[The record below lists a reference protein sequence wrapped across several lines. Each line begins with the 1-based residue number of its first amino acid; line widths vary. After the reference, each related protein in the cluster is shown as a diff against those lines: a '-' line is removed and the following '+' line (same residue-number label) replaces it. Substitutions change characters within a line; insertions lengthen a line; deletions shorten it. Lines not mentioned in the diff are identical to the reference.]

1 MLCWRTKLS
10 FSVHKNGHFKER
22 GAYMSTYTDSILIA
36 FFITII
42 LSFVLF
48 IPWLIY
54 TYRKYGYLSMSKT
67 IIMFSFIFYFLS
79 ALCLVL
85 LPFPS
90 TRDTCSFQSAD
101 TVHTNLRLFQFVE
114 DILKDSGVVVTNPS
128 TWLAMTKQ
136 QAFFQAF
143 FNFLL
148 LMPFGVYLRYFLK
161 ERRYWKRAFLIS
173 FLLTLFYEVT
183 QRTGIYGIFNCAY
196 RIFDVDDLLLN
207 SVGALLGFFLA
218 PIIWALFPS
227 HEEVEAKAA
236 EMEKMDIVKPISIL
250 LALVI
255 DLCIAQMIWIMVGGL
270 TGYSGTFEFLV
281 NMVLY
286 MILFGV
292 IPSMM
297 NGATLG
303 MKIMRFTMVNKNGK
317 SIVKQSW
324 RRCIAIVATASLFE
338 AISTFGSIQLNM
350 DSSFYVLQIVISLL
364 AATAGFA
371 LTMIIAIHIIR
382 VIVSGGKRRLYID
395 QYADLM
401 ATRKK

>member
-1 MLCWRTKLS
+1 
-10 FSVHKNGHFKER
+10 
-22 GAYMSTYTDSILIA
+22 MSTYTQSIHIA

-54 TYRKYGYLSMSKT
+54 TYRKYSYLSMSKT

-90 TRDTCSFQSAD
+90 TRDTCSLQSPD
-101 TVHTNLRLFQFVE
+101 TVHTNLRLFQFIE
-114 DILKDSGVVVTNPS
+114 DILKGSGVVLTSPS
-128 TWLAMTKQ
+128 TWLVITKQ
-136 QAFFQAF
+136 QAFYQAF

-148 LMPFGVYLRYFLK
+148 LMPFGVYLRYFLQ
-161 ERRYWKRAFLIS
+161 ERRYWKRAFLLS
-173 FLLTLFYEVT
+173 FLLTLFYEIT

-218 PIIWALFPS
+218 PIVWALFPS

-236 EMEKMDIVKPISIL
+236 EMEKSDIVKPISVL

-255 DLCIAQMIWIMVGGL
+255 DLFIVQVIWFIIGTL

-281 NMVLY
+281 IIALY
-286 MILFGV
+286 MAIFGF
-292 IPSMM
+292 IPSLM

-303 MKIMRFTMVNKNGK
+303 MKIMRFTMVNKKGK
-317 SIVKQSW
+317 SIVRQSW
-324 RRCIAIVATASLFE
+324 KRCIAIVATVLLSE
-338 AISTFGSIQLNM
+338 AITTVGNIQLDM
-350 DSSFYVLQIVISLL
+350 DSPFYVLQIVISLL
-364 AATAGFA
+364 ASLGGFA
-371 LTMIIAIHIIR
+371 LTMIIAIHVTR

-401 ATRKK
+401 ATKKK

>member
-1 MLCWRTKLS
+1 
-10 FSVHKNGHFKER
+10 
-22 GAYMSTYTDSILIA
+22 MSTYTQSILIA

-54 TYRKYGYLSMSKT
+54 TYRKYSYLSMSKT

-90 TRDTCSFQSAD
+90 TRDTCSLQSPD

-114 DILKDSGVVVTNPS
+114 DILKDSGVVLSNPS
-128 TWLAMTKQ
+128 TWLAITKQ
-136 QAFFQAF
+136 QAFYQAF

-148 LMPFGVYLRYFLK
+148 LMPFGVYLRYFLQ
-161 ERRYWKRAFLIS
+161 ERRYWKRAFIIS
-173 FLLTLFYEVT
+173 FLLTLFYEIT

-218 PIIWALFPS
+218 PIVWALFPS

-236 EMEKMDIVKPISIL
+236 EMEKKDVVKPISIL

-255 DLCIAQMIWIMVGGL
+255 DLFIVQVILFIIGAL

-281 NMVLY
+281 VIALY
-286 MILFGV
+286 MTIFGF
-292 IPSMM
+292 IPSIM
-297 NGATLG
+297 NGATVG
-303 MKIMRFTMVNKNGK
+303 MKIMRFTMVNKKGK
-317 SIVKQSW
+317 SIVRQSW
-324 RRCIAIVATASLFE
+324 RRCVAIVATVCLLE
-338 AISTFGSIQLNM
+338 AISTVGDIQLDM
-350 DSSFYVLQIVISLL
+350 DSPFYVLQIVISLL
-364 AATAGFA
+364 ASLGGFA
-371 LTMIIAIHIIR
+371 LTMIIAIHVIR

-395 QYADLM
+395 HYADLM

>member
-1 MLCWRTKLS
+1 
-10 FSVHKNGHFKER
+10 
-22 GAYMSTYTDSILIA
+22 MSTYTQSILIA

-42 LSFVLF
+42 LSFVLV

-54 TYRKYGYLSMSKT
+54 TYRKYSYLSMSKT

-90 TRDTCSFQSAD
+90 TRDTCSLQSPD

-114 DILKDSGVVVTNPS
+114 DILKDSGVVLTNPS
-128 TWLAMTKQ
+128 TWLAITKQ
-136 QAFFQAF
+136 QAFYQAF

-148 LMPFGVYLRYFLK
+148 LMPFGVYLRYFLQ
-161 ERRYWKRAFLIS
+161 ERRYWKRAFIIS
-173 FLLTLFYEVT
+173 FLLTLFYEIT

-207 SVGALLGFFLA
+207 SIGALLGFFLA
-218 PIIWALFPS
+218 PIVWALFPS

-236 EMEKMDIVKPISIL
+236 EMEKKDIVKPISIL

-255 DLCIAQMIWIMVGGL
+255 DLFIVQVIWFIIGAL

-281 NMVLY
+281 VIALY
-286 MILFGV
+286 MTIFGF

-297 NGATLG
+297 NGATVG
-303 MKIMRFTMVNKNGK
+303 MKIMRFTMVHKKGK

-324 RRCIAIVATASLFE
+324 RRCVAIVATVCLLE
-338 AISTFGSIQLNM
+338 AISTVGEIQLDM
-350 DSSFYVLQIVISLL
+350 DSPFYVLQIVISLL
-364 AATAGFA
+364 ASLGGFT
-371 LTMIIAIHIIR
+371 LTMIIAIHVIR

>member
-1 MLCWRTKLS
+1 
-10 FSVHKNGHFKER
+10 
-22 GAYMSTYTDSILIA
+22 MSTYTQSILIA

-54 TYRKYGYLSMSKT
+54 TYRKYSYLSMSKT

-90 TRDTCSFQSAD
+90 TRDTCSLQSPD
-101 TVHTNLRLFQFVE
+101 TVHTNLRLFQFIE
-114 DILKDSGVVVTNPS
+114 DILKDSGVVLTNPS
-128 TWLAMTKQ
+128 TWLAITKQ
-136 QAFFQAF
+136 QAFYQAF

-148 LMPFGVYLRYFLK
+148 LMPFGVYLRYFLQ
-161 ERRYWKRAFLIS
+161 ERRYWKRAFILS
-173 FLLTLFYEVT
+173 FLLTLFYEIT

-218 PIIWALFPS
+218 PIVWALIPS

-236 EMEKMDIVKPISIL
+236 EMEKKDIVKPISIL

-255 DLCIAQMIWIMVGGL
+255 DLFIVQVIWFIIGAL

-281 NMVLY
+281 VIALY
-286 MILFGV
+286 MTIFGF

-297 NGATLG
+297 KGATVG
-303 MKIMRFTMVNKNGK
+303 MKIMRFTMVNKKGK
-317 SIVKQSW
+317 SIVRQSW
-324 RRCIAIVATASLFE
+324 RRCVAIVATVCLLE
-338 AISTFGSIQLNM
+338 AISTVGEIQLDM
-350 DSSFYVLQIVISLL
+350 DSPFYVLQIVISLL
-364 AATAGFA
+364 ASLGGFA
-371 LTMIIAIHIIR
+371 LTMIIAIHVIR

>member
-1 MLCWRTKLS
+1 
-10 FSVHKNGHFKER
+10 
-22 GAYMSTYTDSILIA
+22 MSTYTQSILIA

-42 LSFVLF
+42 LSFVLV

-54 TYRKYGYLSMSKT
+54 TYRKYSYLSMSKT

-90 TRDTCSFQSAD
+90 TRDTCSLQSPD

-114 DILKDSGVVVTNPS
+114 DILKDSGVVLTNPS
-128 TWLAMTKQ
+128 TWLAITKQ
-136 QAFFQAF
+136 QAFYQAF

-148 LMPFGVYLRYFLK
+148 LLPFGVYLRYFLQ
-161 ERRYWKRAFLIS
+161 ERRYWKRAFILS
-173 FLLTLFYEVT
+173 FLLTLFYEIT

-218 PIIWALFPS
+218 PIVWALFPS
-227 HEEVEAKAA
+227 HEEVEAKAV
-236 EMEKMDIVKPISIL
+236 EMEKKDIVKPISIL

-255 DLCIAQMIWIMVGGL
+255 DLFIVQVIWFIISAL

-281 NMVLY
+281 VIALY
-286 MILFGV
+286 MTIFGF

-297 NGATLG
+297 NGATVG
-303 MKIMRFTMVNKNGK
+303 MKIMRFTMVHKKGK
-317 SIVKQSW
+317 SIVKKSW
-324 RRCIAIVATASLFE
+324 RRCVAIVATVCLLE
-338 AISTFGSIQLNM
+338 AISTVGEIHLDM
-350 DSSFYVLQIVISLL
+350 DSPFYVLQIVISLL
-364 AATAGFA
+364 ASLGGFA
-371 LTMIIAIHIIR
+371 LTMIIAIHVIR

>member
-1 MLCWRTKLS
+1 
-10 FSVHKNGHFKER
+10 
-22 GAYMSTYTDSILIA
+22 MSTYTHSIFIA

-90 TRDTCSFQSAD
+90 TRDTCSLQSAD
-101 TVHTNLRLFQFVE
+101 TVHTNLRLFQFV
-114 DILKDSGVVVTNPS
+114 DDVLKDSGVVVTNPS
-128 TWLAMTKQ
+128 TWLAITKQ

-218 PIIWALFPS
+218 SIVWALFPS

-236 EMEKMDIVKPISIL
+236 EMEKNDIVKPISIL
-250 LALVI
+250 LALAI
-255 DLCIAQMIWIMVGGL
+255 DLFIVQSVWMIIGVL

-281 NMVLY
+281 KMALY
-286 MILFGV
+286 MVLFGV
-292 IPSMM
+292 LPSMM

-303 MKIMRFTMVNKNGK
+303 MKVMRFTMVNKNGK

-324 RRCIAIVATASLFE
+324 RRCIAIIATLCLSE
-338 AISTFGSIQLNM
+338 AITTLGDIQLDM
-350 DSSFYVLQIVISLL
+350 DSPFYVLQIVISLL
-364 AATAGFA
+364 AAIAGFA
-371 LTMIIAIHIIR
+371 LTMIIAIHVVR

>member
-1 MLCWRTKLS
+1 
-10 FSVHKNGHFKER
+10 
-22 GAYMSTYTDSILIA
+22 MSTYTESIFIA

-67 IIMFSFIFYFLS
+67 IIMLSFIFYFLS

-90 TRDTCSFQSAD
+90 TRDTCSLQPAD
-101 TVHTNLRLFQFVE
+101 TIHSNLRLFQFVE

-128 TWLAMTKQ
+128 TWLAITKQ
-136 QAFFQAF
+136 QAFYQAF

-161 ERRYWKRAFLIS
+161 ERRYWKRAFIIS
-173 FLLTLFYEVT
+173 FLLTLFYEIT

-196 RIFDVDDLLLN
+196 RLFDVDDLLLN

-218 PIIWALFPS
+218 PIVWALFPS

-236 EMEKMDIVKPISIL
+236 EMEKRDIVKPISIL

-255 DLCIAQMIWIMVGGL
+255 DLCIAQMIWLIIGAL
-270 TGYSGTFEFLV
+270 TGYNGTFEFLV
-281 NMVLY
+281 KITLY
-286 MILFGV
+286 MLLFGV
-292 IPSMM
+292 MPSMLD
-297 NGATLG
+297 GATLG
-303 MKIMRFTMVNKNGK
+303 MKVMRFTMVNKNGK
-317 SIVKQSW
+317 SIVRQSW
-324 RRCIAIVATASLFE
+324 RRCVAIIATACLFE
-338 AISTFGSIQLNM
+338 AITTIGGIQLNI
-350 DSSFYVLQIVISLL
+350 DSPFYVLQIIISLF
-364 AATAGFA
+364 AATAGFI
-371 LTMIIAIHIIR
+371 LTMIIAIHVLR

>member
-1 MLCWRTKLS
+1 
-10 FSVHKNGHFKER
+10 
-22 GAYMSTYTDSILIA
+22 MSTYTQSILIA

-42 LSFVLF
+42 LSFVLV

-54 TYRKYGYLSMSKT
+54 TYRKYSYLSMSKT

-90 TRDTCSFQSAD
+90 TRDTCSLQSPD

-114 DILKDSGVVVTNPS
+114 DILKDSGVVLTNPS
-128 TWLAMTKQ
+128 TWLAITKQ
-136 QAFFQAF
+136 QAFYQAF

-148 LMPFGVYLRYFLK
+148 LLPFGVYLRYFLQ
-161 ERRYWKRAFLIS
+161 ERRYWKRAFIIS
-173 FLLTLFYEVT
+173 FLLTLFYEIT

-207 SVGALLGFFLA
+207 SIGALLGFFLA
-218 PIIWALFPS
+218 PIVWALFPS

-236 EMEKMDIVKPISIL
+236 EMEKKDIVKPISIL

-255 DLCIAQMIWIMVGGL
+255 DLFIVQVIWFIIGAL

-281 NMVLY
+281 VITLY
-286 MILFGV
+286 MTIFGF

-297 NGATLG
+297 NGATVG
-303 MKIMRFTMVNKNGK
+303 MKIMRFTMVHKKGK

-324 RRCIAIVATASLFE
+324 RRCVAIVATVCLLE
-338 AISTFGSIQLNM
+338 AISTVGEIQLDM
-350 DSSFYVLQIVISLL
+350 DSPFYVLQIVISLL
-364 AATAGFA
+364 ASLGGFA
-371 LTMIIAIHIIR
+371 LTMIIAIHVIR

>member
-1 MLCWRTKLS
+1 
-10 FSVHKNGHFKER
+10 
-22 GAYMSTYTDSILIA
+22 MSTYTQSILIA

-54 TYRKYGYLSMSKT
+54 TYRKYSYLSISKT

-90 TRDTCSFQSAD
+90 TRDTCSLQSPD

-114 DILKDSGVVVTNPS
+114 DILKDSGVVLTNPS
-128 TWLAMTKQ
+128 TWLAITKQ
-136 QAFFQAF
+136 QAFYQAF

-148 LMPFGVYLRYFLK
+148 LMPFGVYLRYFLQ
-161 ERRYWKRAFLIS
+161 ERRYWKRAFILS
-173 FLLTLFYEVT
+173 FLLTLFYEIT

-218 PIIWALFPS
+218 PIVWALFPS
-227 HEEVEAKAA
+227 HEEVEAKAV
-236 EMEKMDIVKPISIL
+236 EMEKKDIVKPISIL

-255 DLCIAQMIWIMVGGL
+255 DLFIVQVIWFIIGAL

-281 NMVLY
+281 VIALY
-286 MILFGV
+286 MTIFGF

-297 NGATLG
+297 NGATVG
-303 MKIMRFTMVNKNGK
+303 MKIMRFTMVHKKGK

-324 RRCIAIVATASLFE
+324 RRCVAIVATVCLLE
-338 AISTFGSIQLNM
+338 AISTVGEIQLDM
-350 DSSFYVLQIVISLL
+350 DSPFYVLQIVISLL
-364 AATAGFA
+364 ASLGGFA
-371 LTMIIAIHIIR
+371 LTMIIAIHVIR

-401 ATRKK
+401 ATKKK

>member
-1 MLCWRTKLS
+1 
-10 FSVHKNGHFKER
+10 
-22 GAYMSTYTDSILIA
+22 
-36 FFITII
+36 
-42 LSFVLF
+42 
-48 IPWLIY
+48 
-54 TYRKYGYLSMSKT
+54 
-67 IIMFSFIFYFLS
+67 MFSFIFYFLS

-90 TRDTCSFQSAD
+90 TRDTCSLQSPD

-114 DILKDSGVVVTNPS
+114 DILKDSGVVLTNPS
-128 TWLAMTKQ
+128 TWLAITKQ
-136 QAFFQAF
+136 QAFYQAF

-148 LMPFGVYLRYFLK
+148 LLPFGVYLRYFLQ
-161 ERRYWKRAFLIS
+161 ERRYWKRAFIIS
-173 FLLTLFYEVT
+173 FLLTLFYEIT

-207 SVGALLGFFLA
+207 SIGALLGFFLA
-218 PIIWALFPS
+218 PIVWALFPS

-236 EMEKMDIVKPISIL
+236 EMEKKDIVKPISIL

-255 DLCIAQMIWIMVGGL
+255 DLFIVQVIWFIIGAL

-281 NMVLY
+281 VITLY
-286 MILFGV
+286 MTIFGF

-297 NGATLG
+297 NGATVG
-303 MKIMRFTMVNKNGK
+303 MKIMRFTMVHKKDK

-324 RRCIAIVATASLFE
+324 RRCVAIVATVCLLE
-338 AISTFGSIQLNM
+338 AISTVGEIQLDM
-350 DSSFYVLQIVISLL
+350 DSPFYVLQIVISLL
-364 AATAGFA
+364 ASLGGFA
-371 LTMIIAIHIIR
+371 LTMIIAIHVIR

>member
-1 MLCWRTKLS
+1 
-10 FSVHKNGHFKER
+10 
-22 GAYMSTYTDSILIA
+22 MSTYTQSILIA

-54 TYRKYGYLSMSKT
+54 TYRKYSYLSMSKT

-90 TRDTCSFQSAD
+90 TRDTCSLQSPD

-114 DILKDSGVVVTNPS
+114 DILKDSGVVLTNPS
-128 TWLAMTKQ
+128 TWLAITKP
-136 QAFFQAF
+136 QAFYQAF

-148 LMPFGVYLRYFLK
+148 LMPFGVYLRYFLQ
-161 ERRYWKRAFLIS
+161 ERRYWKRAFIIS
-173 FLLTLFYEVT
+173 FLLTLFYEIT

-218 PIIWALFPS
+218 PIVWALFPS

-236 EMEKMDIVKPISIL
+236 EMEKKDIVKPISIL

-255 DLCIAQMIWIMVGGL
+255 DLFIVQVILFIIGAL

-281 NMVLY
+281 VIALY
-286 MILFGV
+286 MTIFGF
-292 IPSMM
+292 IPSIM
-297 NGATLG
+297 NGATVG
-303 MKIMRFTMVNKNGK
+303 MKIMRFTMVNKKGK
-317 SIVKQSW
+317 SIVRQSW
-324 RRCIAIVATASLFE
+324 RRCVAIVATVCLLE
-338 AISTFGSIQLNM
+338 AISTVGDIQLDM
-350 DSSFYVLQIVISLL
+350 DSPFYVLQIVISLL
-364 AATAGFA
+364 ASLGGFA
-371 LTMIIAIHIIR
+371 LTMIIAIHVIR

-395 QYADLM
+395 HYADLM

>member
-1 MLCWRTKLS
+1 
-10 FSVHKNGHFKER
+10 
-22 GAYMSTYTDSILIA
+22 
-36 FFITII
+36 
-42 LSFVLF
+42 
-48 IPWLIY
+48 
-54 TYRKYGYLSMSKT
+54 MSKT

-90 TRDTCSFQSAD
+90 TRDTCSLQSAD
-101 TVHTNLRLFQFVE
+101 TVHTNLRLFQFV
-114 DILKDSGVVVTNPS
+114 DDVLKDSGVVVTNPS
-128 TWLAMTKQ
+128 TWLAITKQ

-218 PIIWALFPS
+218 PIVWALFPS

-236 EMEKMDIVKPISIL
+236 EMEKNDIVKPISIL
-250 LALVI
+250 LALAI
-255 DLCIAQMIWIMVGGL
+255 DLFIVQSVWMIIGVL

-281 NMVLY
+281 KMALY
-286 MILFGV
+286 VVLFGV
-292 IPSMM
+292 LPSMM

-303 MKIMRFTMVNKNGK
+303 MKMMRFTMVNKNGK

-324 RRCIAIVATASLFE
+324 RRCIAIIATLCLSE
-338 AISTFGSIQLNM
+338 AITTLGDIQLDM
-350 DSSFYVLQIVISLL
+350 DSPFYVLQIVISLL
-364 AATAGFA
+364 AAIAGFA
-371 LTMIIAIHIIR
+371 LTMIIAIHVVR

>member
-1 MLCWRTKLS
+1 
-10 FSVHKNGHFKER
+10 
-22 GAYMSTYTDSILIA
+22 MSTYTQSILIA

-54 TYRKYGYLSMSKT
+54 TYRKYSYLSISKT

-90 TRDTCSFQSAD
+90 TRDTCSLQSPD

-114 DILKDSGVVVTNPS
+114 DILKDSGVVLTNPS
-128 TWLAMTKQ
+128 TWLAITKQ
-136 QAFFQAF
+136 QAFYQAF

-148 LMPFGVYLRYFLK
+148 LMPFGVYLRYFLQ
-161 ERRYWKRAFLIS
+161 ERRYWKRAFILS
-173 FLLTLFYEVT
+173 FLLTLFYEIT

-218 PIIWALFPS
+218 PIVWALFPS
-227 HEEVEAKAA
+227 HEEVEAKAV
-236 EMEKMDIVKPISIL
+236 EMEKKDIVKPISIL

-255 DLCIAQMIWIMVGGL
+255 DLFIVQVIWFIIGAL

-281 NMVLY
+281 VIALY
-286 MILFGV
+286 MTIFGF

-297 NGATLG
+297 NGATVG
-303 MKIMRFTMVNKNGK
+303 MKIMRFTMVHKKGK

-324 RRCIAIVATASLFE
+324 RRCVAIVATVCLLE
-338 AISTFGSIQLNM
+338 AISTVGEIQLDM
-350 DSSFYVLQIVISLL
+350 DSPFYVLQIVISLL
-364 AATAGFA
+364 ASLGGFA
-371 LTMIIAIHIIR
+371 LTMIIAIHVIR

>member
-1 MLCWRTKLS
+1 
-10 FSVHKNGHFKER
+10 
-22 GAYMSTYTDSILIA
+22 MSTYTQSILIA

-42 LSFVLF
+42 LSFVLV

-54 TYRKYGYLSMSKT
+54 TYRKYSYLSMSKT

-90 TRDTCSFQSAD
+90 TRDTCSLQSPD

-114 DILKDSGVVVTNPS
+114 DILKDSGVVLTNPS
-128 TWLAMTKQ
+128 TWLAITKQ
-136 QAFFQAF
+136 QAFYQAF

-148 LMPFGVYLRYFLK
+148 LMPFGVYLRYFLQ
-161 ERRYWKRAFLIS
+161 ERRYWKRAFIIS
-173 FLLTLFYEVT
+173 FLLTLFYEIT

-207 SVGALLGFFLA
+207 SIGALLGFFLA
-218 PIIWALFPS
+218 PIVWALFPS

-236 EMEKMDIVKPISIL
+236 EMEKKDIVKPISIL

-255 DLCIAQMIWIMVGGL
+255 DLFIVQVIWFIIGAL

-281 NMVLY
+281 VIALY
-286 MILFGV
+286 MTIFGF

-297 NGATLG
+297 NGATVG
-303 MKIMRFTMVNKNGK
+303 MKIMRFTMVHKKGK

-324 RRCIAIVATASLFE
+324 RRCVAIVATVCLLE
-338 AISTFGSIQLNM
+338 AISTVGEIQLDM
-350 DSSFYVLQIVISLL
+350 DSPFYVLQIVISLL
-364 AATAGFA
+364 ASLGGFA
-371 LTMIIAIHIIR
+371 LTMIIAIHVIR

>member
-1 MLCWRTKLS
+1 
-10 FSVHKNGHFKER
+10 
-22 GAYMSTYTDSILIA
+22 MSTYTQSILIA

-54 TYRKYGYLSMSKT
+54 TYRKYSYLSISKT

-90 TRDTCSFQSAD
+90 TRDTCSLQSPD
-101 TVHTNLRLFQFVE
+101 TVHTNLRLFQFIE
-114 DILKDSGVVVTNPS
+114 DILKDSGVVLTNPS
-128 TWLAMTKQ
+128 TWLAITKQ
-136 QAFFQAF
+136 QAFYQAF

-148 LMPFGVYLRYFLK
+148 LMPFGVYLRYFLQ
-161 ERRYWKRAFLIS
+161 ERRYWKRAFLLS
-173 FLLTLFYEVT
+173 FLLTLFYEIT

-218 PIIWALFPS
+218 PIVWALFPS
-227 HEEVEAKAA
+227 HDEVEAKAA
-236 EMEKMDIVKPISIL
+236 EMEKNDIVKPISIL

-255 DLCIAQMIWIMVGGL
+255 DLLIVQVIWFIIGAI
-270 TGYSGTFEFLV
+270 TGYSGIFEFLV
-281 NMVLY
+281 VIALY
-286 MILFGV
+286 MTIFGL
-292 IPSMM
+292 IPSIM
-297 NGATLG
+297 NGPTVG
-303 MKIMRFTMVNKNGK
+303 MKIMRFTMVNKKGK
-317 SIVKQSW
+317 SIVRQSW
-324 RRCIAIVATASLFE
+324 RRCVAIIATVSLFE
-338 AISTFGSIQLNM
+338 AFTIVGDIQLDM
-350 DSSFYVLQIVISLL
+350 DSPFYVLQIVISLL
-364 AATAGFA
+364 ASLGGFA
-371 LTMIIAIHIIR
+371 LTMIIAIHVIR

>member
-1 MLCWRTKLS
+1 
-10 FSVHKNGHFKER
+10 
-22 GAYMSTYTDSILIA
+22 
-36 FFITII
+36 
-42 LSFVLF
+42 
-48 IPWLIY
+48 
-54 TYRKYGYLSMSKT
+54 MSKT

-90 TRDTCSFQSAD
+90 TRDTCSLQSPD
-101 TVHTNLRLFQFVE
+101 TVHTNLRLFQFIE
-114 DILKDSGVVVTNPS
+114 DILKDSGVVLTNPS
-128 TWLAMTKQ
+128 TWLAITKQ
-136 QAFFQAF
+136 QAFYQAF

-148 LMPFGVYLRYFLK
+148 LMPFGVYLRYFLQ
-161 ERRYWKRAFLIS
+161 ERRYWKRAFILS
-173 FLLTLFYEVT
+173 FLLTLFYEIT

-218 PIIWALFPS
+218 PIVWALFPT

-236 EMEKMDIVKPISIL
+236 EMEKKDIVKPISIL

-255 DLCIAQMIWIMVGGL
+255 DLIIVQVIWFIIGAL

-281 NMVLY
+281 VIALY
-286 MILFGV
+286 MTIFGF

-297 NGATLG
+297 KGATVG
-303 MKIMRFTMVNKNGK
+303 MKIMRFTMVNNKGK
-317 SIVKQSW
+317 SIVRQSW
-324 RRCIAIVATASLFE
+324 RRCVAIVATVCLLE
-338 AISTFGSIQLNM
+338 AISTVGEIQLDM
-350 DSSFYVLQIVISLL
+350 DSPFYVLQIVISLL
-364 AATAGFA
+364 ASLGGFA
-371 LTMIIAIHIIR
+371 LTMIIAIHVIR

>member
-1 MLCWRTKLS
+1 
-10 FSVHKNGHFKER
+10 
-22 GAYMSTYTDSILIA
+22 MSTYTQSILIA

-54 TYRKYGYLSMSKT
+54 TYRKYSYLSMSKT

-90 TRDTCSFQSAD
+90 TRDTCSLQSPD
-101 TVHTNLRLFQFVE
+101 TVHTNLRLFQFIE
-114 DILKDSGVVVTNPS
+114 DILKGSGVVLTSPS
-128 TWLAMTKQ
+128 TWLVITKQ
-136 QAFFQAF
+136 QAFYQAF

-148 LMPFGVYLRYFLK
+148 LMPFGVYLRYFLQ
-161 ERRYWKRAFLIS
+161 ERRYWKRAFLLS
-173 FLLTLFYEVT
+173 FLLTLFYEIT

-218 PIIWALFPS
+218 PIVWALFPS

-236 EMEKMDIVKPISIL
+236 EMEKSDIVKPISVL

-255 DLCIAQMIWIMVGGL
+255 DLFIVQVIWFFIGTL

-281 NMVLY
+281 IIALY
-286 MILFGV
+286 MAIFGF
-292 IPSMM
+292 IPSLM

-303 MKIMRFTMVNKNGK
+303 MKIMRFTMVNKKGK
-317 SIVKQSW
+317 SIVRQSW
-324 RRCIAIVATASLFE
+324 KRCIAIVATVLLSE
-338 AISTFGSIQLNM
+338 AITTVGNIQLDM
-350 DSSFYVLQIVISLL
+350 DSPFYVLQIVISLL
-364 AATAGFA
+364 ASLGGFA
-371 LTMIIAIHIIR
+371 LTMIIAIHVIR

-401 ATRKK
+401 ATKKK

>member
-1 MLCWRTKLS
+1 
-10 FSVHKNGHFKER
+10 
-22 GAYMSTYTDSILIA
+22 
-36 FFITII
+36 
-42 LSFVLF
+42 
-48 IPWLIY
+48 
-54 TYRKYGYLSMSKT
+54 MSKT

-90 TRDTCSFQSAD
+90 TRDTCSLQSPD
-101 TVHTNLRLFQFVE
+101 TVHTNLRLFQFIE
-114 DILKDSGVVVTNPS
+114 DVLKDSGVVLTNPS
-128 TWLAMTKQ
+128 TWLAITKQ
-136 QAFFQAF
+136 QAFYQAF

-148 LMPFGVYLRYFLK
+148 LMPFGVYLRYFLQ
-161 ERRYWKRAFLIS
+161 ERRYWKRAFILS
-173 FLLTLFYEVT
+173 FLLTLFYEIT

-218 PIIWALFPS
+218 PIVWALFPS

-236 EMEKMDIVKPISIL
+236 EMEKKDIVKPISIL

-255 DLCIAQMIWIMVGGL
+255 DLFIVQVIWFIIGAL

-281 NMVLY
+281 VIALY
-286 MILFGV
+286 MTIFGF

-297 NGATLG
+297 KGATVG
-303 MKIMRFTMVNKNGK
+303 MKIMRFTMVNKKGK
-317 SIVKQSW
+317 SIVRQSW
-324 RRCIAIVATASLFE
+324 RRCVAIVATVCLLE
-338 AISTFGSIQLNM
+338 AISTVGEIQLDM
-350 DSSFYVLQIVISLL
+350 DSPFYVLQIVISLL
-364 AATAGFA
+364 ASLGGFA
-371 LTMIIAIHIIR
+371 LTMIIAIHVIR

>member
-1 MLCWRTKLS
+1 
-10 FSVHKNGHFKER
+10 
-22 GAYMSTYTDSILIA
+22 MSTYTQSILIA

-42 LSFVLF
+42 LSFVLV

-54 TYRKYGYLSMSKT
+54 TYRKYSYLSMSKT

-90 TRDTCSFQSAD
+90 TRDTCSLQSPD

-114 DILKDSGVVVTNPS
+114 DILKDSGVVLTNPS
-128 TWLAMTKQ
+128 TWLAITKQ
-136 QAFFQAF
+136 QAFYQAF

-148 LMPFGVYLRYFLK
+148 LMPFGVYLRYFLQ
-161 ERRYWKRAFLIS
+161 ERRYWKRAFIIS
-173 FLLTLFYEVT
+173 FLLTLFYEIT

-218 PIIWALFPS
+218 PIVWALFPS

-236 EMEKMDIVKPISIL
+236 EMEKKDIVKPISIL

-255 DLCIAQMIWIMVGGL
+255 DLFIVQVIWFIIGAL

-281 NMVLY
+281 VIALY
-286 MILFGV
+286 MTIFGF

-297 NGATLG
+297 NGATVG
-303 MKIMRFTMVNKNGK
+303 MKIMRFTMVHKKGK

-324 RRCIAIVATASLFE
+324 RRCVAIVATVCLLE
-338 AISTFGSIQLNM
+338 AISTVGEIQLDM
-350 DSSFYVLQIVISLL
+350 DSPFYVLQIVISLL
-364 AATAGFA
+364 ASLGGFA
-371 LTMIIAIHIIR
+371 LTMIIAIHVIR

>member
-1 MLCWRTKLS
+1 
-10 FSVHKNGHFKER
+10 
-22 GAYMSTYTDSILIA
+22 MSTYTQSILIA

-54 TYRKYGYLSMSKT
+54 TYRKYSYLSMSKT

-90 TRDTCSFQSAD
+90 TRDTCSLQSPD

-114 DILKDSGVVVTNPS
+114 DILKDSGVVLSNPS
-128 TWLAMTKQ
+128 TWLAITKQ
-136 QAFFQAF
+136 QAFYQAF

-148 LMPFGVYLRYFLK
+148 LMPFGVYLRYFLQ
-161 ERRYWKRAFLIS
+161 ERRYWKRAFIIS
-173 FLLTLFYEVT
+173 FLLTLFYEIT

-218 PIIWALFPS
+218 PIVWALFPS

-236 EMEKMDIVKPISIL
+236 EMEKKDIVKPISIL

-255 DLCIAQMIWIMVGGL
+255 DLFIVQVILFIIGAL

-281 NMVLY
+281 VIALY
-286 MILFGV
+286 MTIFGF
-292 IPSMM
+292 IPSIM
-297 NGATLG
+297 NGPTVG
-303 MKIMRFTMVNKNGK
+303 MKIMRFTMVNKKGK
-317 SIVKQSW
+317 SIVRQSW
-324 RRCIAIVATASLFE
+324 RRCVAIVATVCLLE
-338 AISTFGSIQLNM
+338 AISTVGDIQLDM
-350 DSSFYVLQIVISLL
+350 DSPFYVLQIVISLL
-364 AATAGFA
+364 ASLGGFA
-371 LTMIIAIHIIR
+371 LTMIIAIHVIR

-395 QYADLM
+395 HYADLM

>member
-1 MLCWRTKLS
+1 
-10 FSVHKNGHFKER
+10 
-22 GAYMSTYTDSILIA
+22 MSTYTQSILIA

-42 LSFVLF
+42 LSFVLV

-54 TYRKYGYLSMSKT
+54 TYRKYSYLSMSKT

-90 TRDTCSFQSAD
+90 TRDTCSLQSPD

-114 DILKDSGVVVTNPS
+114 DILKDSGVVLTNPS
-128 TWLAMTKQ
+128 TWLAITKQ
-136 QAFFQAF
+136 QAFYQAF

-148 LMPFGVYLRYFLK
+148 LLPFGVYLRYFLQ
-161 ERRYWKRAFLIS
+161 ERRYWKRAFIIS
-173 FLLTLFYEVT
+173 FLLTLFYEIT

-207 SVGALLGFFLA
+207 SIGALLGFFLA
-218 PIIWALFPS
+218 PIVWALFPS

-236 EMEKMDIVKPISIL
+236 EMEKKDIVKPISIL

-255 DLCIAQMIWIMVGGL
+255 DLFIVQVIWFIIGAL

-281 NMVLY
+281 VITLY
-286 MILFGV
+286 MTIFGF

-297 NGATLG
+297 NGATVG
-303 MKIMRFTMVNKNGK
+303 MKIMRFTMVHKKDK

-324 RRCIAIVATASLFE
+324 RRCVAIVATVCLLE
-338 AISTFGSIQLNM
+338 AISTVGEIQLDM
-350 DSSFYVLQIVISLL
+350 DSPFYVLQIVISLL
-364 AATAGFA
+364 ASLGGFA
-371 LTMIIAIHIIR
+371 LTMIIAIHVIR

>member
-1 MLCWRTKLS
+1 
-10 FSVHKNGHFKER
+10 
-22 GAYMSTYTDSILIA
+22 MSTYTQSILIA

-54 TYRKYGYLSMSKT
+54 TYRKYSYLSMSKT
-67 IIMFSFIFYFLS
+67 IIMFSFIFYFIS

-90 TRDTCSFQSAD
+90 TRDTCSLQSPD
-101 TVHTNLRLFQFVE
+101 TVHTNLRLFQFIE
-114 DILKDSGVVVTNPS
+114 DILKDSGVVLTNPS
-128 TWLAMTKQ
+128 TWLAITKQ
-136 QAFFQAF
+136 QAFYQAF

-148 LMPFGVYLRYFLK
+148 LMPFGVYLRYFLQ
-161 ERRYWKRAFLIS
+161 ERRYWKRAFILS
-173 FLLTLFYEVT
+173 FLLTLFYEIT

-218 PIIWALFPS
+218 PIVWALFPS

-236 EMEKMDIVKPISIL
+236 EMEKKDIVKPISIL

-255 DLCIAQMIWIMVGGL
+255 DLFIVQVIWFIIGAL

-281 NMVLY
+281 VIALY
-286 MILFGV
+286 MTIFGF

-297 NGATLG
+297 KGATVG
-303 MKIMRFTMVNKNGK
+303 MKIMRFTMVNKKGK
-317 SIVKQSW
+317 SIVRQSW
-324 RRCIAIVATASLFE
+324 RRCVAIVATVCLLE
-338 AISTFGSIQLNM
+338 AISTVGEIQLDM
-350 DSSFYVLQIVISLL
+350 DSPFYVLQIVISLL
-364 AATAGFA
+364 ASLGGFA
-371 LTMIIAIHIIR
+371 LTMIIAIHVIR